1 VRRAFVVPA
10 LWAAI
15 VLAGATA
22 PTAAALPPG
31 FPDLDAFTAVDPA
44 PYVQHGLKASRI
56 GFTTPTLTCTWDY
69 RPDHNDHVVPG
80 CSGTIV
86 GLPAEAPQSEM
97 EGSCDGIGSSF
108 GRGRGACP
116 PPSGYPRLAP
126 GHKLTAVN
134 TTCAVTDDGVA
145 CIDPIVNHGFDVQP
159 SGSWVF

>member
-1 VRRAFVVPA
+1 MVPA
-10 LWAAI
+10 FWAAI

-22 PTAAALPPG
+22 PAVDAAPPG

-44 PYVQHGLKASRI
+44 PYVEHGLKASRI

-69 RPDHNDHVVPG
+69 RPDHNDHVAVG
-80 CSGTIV
+80 CQGTIV
-86 GLPAEAPQSEM
+86 GMPADARHSEIS
-97 EGSCDGIGSSF
+97 SCDGVSSTF
-108 GRGRGACP
+108 ARGRGSCP
-116 PPSGYPRLAP
+116 PPGEYPRLAP

-145 CIDPIVNHGFDVQP
+145 CIDPIVNHGFVVQP